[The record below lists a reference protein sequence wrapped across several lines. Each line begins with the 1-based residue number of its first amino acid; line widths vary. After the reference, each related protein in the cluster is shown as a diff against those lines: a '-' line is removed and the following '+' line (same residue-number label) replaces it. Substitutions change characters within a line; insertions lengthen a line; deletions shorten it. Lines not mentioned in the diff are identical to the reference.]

1 MYHTRITVYLL
12 ISLYVTC
19 INYDVDCRLSVEKGG
34 GGGGLEELASA
45 LTKSYRSKRHRR
57 ILALAVN

>member
-1 MYHTRITVYLL
+1 MYLL